1 MSSEIEYANQSEAY
15 KNFINSVDSPAT
27 KHNYHKVFPYF
38 MKFCNM
44 TKYEDMLLIE
54 VKKLEG
60 LIRDY
65 IIYLR
70 EDKKLSPGTIS
81 MYLSA
86 ITESVVEDQPYTRKQ
101 IKILV
106 DAAPLREKCIILV
119 MASAGLRR
127 GAVPYLRI
135 KDLVRID
142 KYNLYKIN
150 VYKREQEQYATFCTP
165 ECARYIDQYLDWRRR
180 LGERLLPNSPLFR
193 RAFDAIIQINKP
205 IALSELA
212 ISYNVGKL
220 LDMTAVRVSTETKKR
235 TELMQTH
242 GFRKFFILTNCK
254 Y

>member
-1 MSSEIEYANQSEAY
+1 
-15 KNFINSVDSPAT
+15 
-27 KHNYHKVFPYF
+27 
-38 MKFCNM
+38 
-44 TKYEDMLLIE
+44 MLLIE

-86 ITESVVEDQPYTRKQ
+86 ITHFYEMNDVTLHWKKLKKFKGRLKSVVEDQPYTRKQ

-142 KYNLYKIN
+142 SYNLYKIN

-235 TELMQTH
+235 M
-242 GFRKFFILTNCK
+242 N
-254 Y
+254 